1 MKREFLTFK
10 KASIITLCIISLML
24 SFLLCGCD
32 YEKKAGDG
40 VTVEMICKH
49 LEQKY
54 DDEFSLIRISQG
66 TEGGGKLTVRLR
78 SEKFPDDEII
88 AKAVMKG
95 YYDAVVGDDVIK
107 VPRYRYEDN
116 YISYKYRAEF
126 MEIAREY
133 TEEVYGECKL
143 CYTVPDRTLPDGMGS
158 LEFEHYIKSSNS
170 GLAYTIFLP
179 PSAYS
184 DDYKEK
190 MEQLYTKYAKSY
202 YQVDAN
208 VYYLSR
214 QEDYDGIKNENYYDK
229 ITEAH
234 ADKEWYIVFGYY
246 HLNGLMEASC
256 EWREGQ
262 KNDDYTPM

>member
-1 MKREFLTFK
+1 MKGKFLHTK
-10 KASIITLCIISLML
+10 KVGICTLCIISLML

-32 YEKKAGDG
+32 YEKKHSDG
-40 VTVEMICKH
+40 VTVEMICRH

-54 DDEFSLIRISQG
+54 SDGFLLIRISQG
-66 TEGGGKLTVRLR
+66 TEGGGKLTVHLR

-88 AKAVMKG
+88 AKATMEG
-95 YYDAVVGDDVIK
+95 YNDTVVGNDVVK
-107 VPRYRYEDN
+107 VPRYSYEDN
-116 YISYKYRAEF
+116 YASYKYREEF
-126 MEIAREY
+126 LDIAREY
-133 TEEVYGECKL
+133 TEEVYGECKI

-170 GLAYTIFLP
+170 GLAYTVFLP

-184 DDYKEK
+184 DDYEEK
-190 MEQLYTKYAKSY
+190 MEQLYTKYADSLY
-202 YQVDAN
+202 HVDAN

-214 QEDYDGIKNENYYDK
+214 QEDYDSITNENYYDK

-234 ADKEWYIVFGYY
+234 SDREWYIVFGYY
-246 HLNGLMEASC
+246 HLDGAMNASC

-262 KNDDYTPM
+262 ENDDYTPM